1 MYENKIVLENKES
14 LGKLYWIN
22 LGVAIACLFCFLEA
36 RASVPKTN
44 PKALN
49 PKLEKR
55 IDKWIED
62 TEQDSNDHLKEL
74 NKKIKRDIE
83 KVDFDRK
90 EYYCYLDRELSLTPE
105 QTEQLKCSNCNA
117 NLKRQIDHLKR
128 LLKHERDHS
137 QAFVSVNKTL
147 LKEISE
153 LSD

>member
-1 MYENKIVLENKES
+1 MFI
-14 LGKLYWIN
+14 
-22 LGVAIACLFCFLEA
+22 LFL
-36 RASVPKTN
+36 RSKSSVPKAK

-74 NKKIKRDIE
+74 NKKIKRDLE